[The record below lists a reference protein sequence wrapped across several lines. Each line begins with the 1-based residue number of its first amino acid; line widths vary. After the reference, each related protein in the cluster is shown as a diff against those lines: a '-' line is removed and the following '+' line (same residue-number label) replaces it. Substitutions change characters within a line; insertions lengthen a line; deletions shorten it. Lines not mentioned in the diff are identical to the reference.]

1 MGLPC
6 TGISPAVSRA
16 DTQTLAAYEVAPVRD
31 PLVAV
36 ELELPPGR
44 RFAAVAR
51 LVAAGLGARLGLHV
65 DRLEDLKLAIDAAL
79 GQPHSRDTL
88 TVALTPTRDELQVEV
103 GPFAVAGLD
112 SRGLED
118 VLSTLVDDFRTRTSG
133 ADAWV
138 AMRISRSEVVAG
150 R

>member
-1 MGLPC
+1 M
-6 TGISPAVSRA
+6 SRA
-16 DTQTLAAYEVAPVRD
+16 DTEMLAALEAAQIRD
-31 PLVAV
+31 PLVVV
-36 ELELPPGR
+36 ELELPRGR

-79 GQPHSRDTL
+79 RQPQSRDTL
-88 TVALTPTRDELQVEV
+88 TVAMTPTHDDLHVEV
-103 GPFAVAGLD
+103 GPLAASGLD
-112 SRGLED
+112 SRGLEG
-118 VLSTLVDDFRTRTSG
+118 VLSTLVDEIRTRKSG

-138 AMRISRSEVVAG
+138 AMRISRPEVVAS